1 MLPRRWARVIGPP
14 GLQHATVSVGGL
26 DDFTPLSASAL
37 HRLGFLEA
45 AVGGLHHDS
54 SSSGCT
60 KSKHIINN
68 HYARANYAHYANY
81 ANQTH
86 GTGS

>member
-1 MLPRRWARVIGPP
+1 MISH
-14 GLQHATVSVGGL
+14 Q
-26 DDFTPLSASAL
+26 PLSASAL
-37 HRLGFLEA
+37 HHQGFLEA
-45 AVGGLHHDS
+45 AVGALHHDS

-68 HYARANYAHYANY
+68 HYANHAHYANY

-86 GTGS
+86 LSGGFEGGTGSKSSLSTASSLRPILP

>member
-1 MLPRRWARVIGPP
+1 MMSH
-14 GLQHATVSVGGL
+14 Q
-26 DDFTPLSASAL
+26 PLSASAL
-37 HRLGFLEA
+37 HNQGFKFLEA
-45 AVGGLHHDS
+45 AVGALHHDS

-68 HYARANYAHYANY
+68 HYANYAHYADE
-81 ANQTH
+81 ANQTQLSKGFKG

>member
-1 MLPRRWARVIGPP
+1 MISH
-14 GLQHATVSVGGL
+14 QQ
-26 DDFTPLSASAL
+26 LSASAL
-37 HRLGFLEA
+37 HHQGLLEA
-45 AVGGLHHDS
+45 AVGALHHDS

-68 HYARANYAHYANY
+68 HYANYAHNANY

-86 GTGS
+86 LCGDLEGGTGS